1 MEFPSPRSGLSALFS
16 PLLSPRSQLLLFG
29 FSSLFRLLINSTS
42 VGMKS
47 FSLFLAFKYLKPK
60 RSFLS
65 MVTILS
71 LLGVTLGV
79 AVLIVVLS
87 VMTGFDET
95 WRDKI
100 LSFNAHVK
108 ISEYGGTLRQPE
120 KVLSSIR
127 NLKGIS
133 GAAPN
138 LEGLVFMQAGDNVHT
153 PMLRGVDPVLERT
166 VSRVPASVV
175 DGEFSIGYDEVVIG
189 SDLALRMGLNV
200 GDSVLVY
207 SPQNFVSQD
216 ELRMPAEL
224 TVSGIFEVGM
234 WEFDAGYVLTSLETA
249 RGIYNVE
256 QGVHSIQVMT
266 DDAMTAPSLAA
277 DIRKVLGPYF
287 SARTWIEMNQQIFTA
302 LQTEKNMMF
311 FLLIFI
317 TIVAAFGITNTL
329 ITLTVQKT
337 HEIGLLK
344 ALGFSSRRIMGIF
357 LWIGAVQGIIGTG
370 LGLGLGLLALCYR
383 NELLNFIS
391 MQFRVDLLPKEL
403 YQLSQIPAHT
413 TAQDVTI
420 VCVTVL
426 VICTLA
432 GLIPAWRAAR
442 LEPVEALR
450 NE

>member
-1 MEFPSPRSGLSALFS
+1 
-16 PLLSPRSQLLLFG
+16 
-29 FSSLFRLLINSTS
+29 
-42 VGMKS
+42 MKQS

-65 MVTILS
+65 VVTLLS

-79 AVLIVVLS
+79 AVLIIVLS

-108 ISEYGGTLRQPE
+108 VTEYGGIVQHPE
-120 KVLSSIR
+120 KVLDSIKDI
-127 NLKGIS
+127 KGIT
-133 GAAPN
+133 GAASG
-138 LEGLVFMQAGDNVHT
+138 LEGLVFLQADNNVQT
-153 PMLRGVDPVLERT
+153 PILRGVDPGQERT
-166 VSRVPASVV
+166 VSKVPDHIVE
-175 DGEFSIGYDEVVIG
+175 GTFSLGYDEIVIG
-189 SDLALRMGLNV
+189 RDLAIRLGLKL
-200 GDSVLVY
+200 GDTVLVY

-216 ELRMPAEL
+216 ELRLPEEL
-224 TVSGIFEVGM
+224 TVSGIFDVGM
-234 WEFDAGYVLTSLETA
+234 WEFDSGYVLTSLETA
-249 RGIYNVE
+249 RSIYNVE
-256 QGVHSIQVMT
+256 EGVHSIQVMT
-266 DDAMTAPSLAA
+266 DDPMNAPQVAR
-277 DIRKVLGPYF
+277 DIHAVLGPF
-287 SARTWIEMNQQIFTA
+287 FQTRTWVDMNRQLFTA

-344 ALGFSSRRIMGIF
+344 AVGFPGRRIMGIF
-357 LWIGAVQGIIGTG
+357 LWIGAVQGVIGTG
-370 LGLGLGLLALCYR
+370 CGLGFGLLALRYR

-391 MQFRVDLLPKEL
+391 MQFRIDLLPKEL

-413 TAQDVTI
+413 TAGDV
-420 VCVTVL
+420 VTVCAAVM

>member
-1 MEFPSPRSGLSALFS
+1 MK
-16 PLLSPRSQLLLFG
+16 
-29 FSSLFRLLINSTS
+29 
-42 VGMKS
+42 KS

-65 MVTILS
+65 VVTLLS

-95 WRDKI
+95 WREKI

-108 ISEYGGTLRQPE
+108 VTEYGGVVHQPE
-120 KVLSSIR
+120 KLLEMVS
-127 NLKGIS
+127 KMDGIT

-138 LEGLVFMQAGDNVHT
+138 LEGLVFIQTEDDRVHT
-153 PMLRGVDPVLERT
+153 PMLRGIDPVLERT
-166 VSRVPASVV
+166 VSKVPDSMVE
-175 DGEFSIGYDEVVIG
+175 GEFSVGYGEIVIG
-189 SDLALRMGLNV
+189 RDLAYRLGLRL
-200 GDSVLVY
+200 GDSLLVY

-216 ELRMPAEL
+216 ELRLPEEL

-234 WEFDAGYVLTSLETA
+234 WEFDGNYVLTSLETA
-249 RGIYNVE
+249 RSIYDVE
-256 QGVHSIQVMT
+256 QGVHNIQIMT
-266 DDAMTAPSLAA
+266 EAPMNAMRTAK
-277 DIRKVLGPYF
+277 DIGDQLGPYF
-287 SARTWIEMNQQIFTA
+287 DSRSWIDLNRQMFTA

-344 ALGFSSRRIMGIF
+344 ALGFSNRRIVNIF
-357 LWIGAVQGIIGTG
+357 LWIGAVQGVLGTG
-370 LGLGLGLLALCYR
+370 LGLGFGLLALKYR

-391 MQFRVDLLPKEL
+391 SQFRVDLLPKEL

-413 TAQDVTI
+413 TTSDV
-420 VCVTVL
+420 VTVCMTVL
-426 VICTLA
+426 IICTLA
-432 GLIPAWRAAR
+432 GLVPAWRAAK
-442 LEPVEALR
+442 LEPAEALR
-450 NE
+450 GE

>member
-1 MEFPSPRSGLSALFS
+1 
-16 PLLSPRSQLLLFG
+16 
-29 FSSLFRLLINSTS
+29 
-42 VGMKS
+42 MKQS

-65 MVTILS
+65 VVTLLS

-95 WRDKI
+95 WREKI

-108 ISEYGGTLRQPE
+108 VTEYGGVVRQPE
-120 KVLSSIR
+120 KIY
-127 NLKGIS
+127 KAIEGID
-133 GAAPN
+133 GVTGMAPN
-138 LEGLVFMQAGDNVHT
+138 LEGLVFVQAGDQVFT
-153 PMLRGVDPVLERT
+153 PMLRGIDPELERT
-166 VSRVPASVV
+166 VSRVPDCIVQ
-175 DGEFSIGYDEVVIG
+175 GEFSVGYGEIVVG
-189 SDLALRMGLNV
+189 RDLAIRLGIGL
-200 GDSVLVY
+200 GDSLLVY

-216 ELRMPAEL
+216 ELRLPEEL

-234 WEFDAGYVLTSLETA
+234 YEIDVGYVLTSLETA
-249 RGIYNVE
+249 RSIYNVE
-256 QGVHSIQVMT
+256 QGVHNVQIMT
-266 DDAMTAPSLAA
+266 KNPMDAPRIALE
-277 DIRKVLGPYF
+277 IENKLGRF
-287 SARTWIEMNQQIFTA
+287 FDARSWIDLNRQLFTA

-344 ALGFSSRRIMGIF
+344 AIGFPNRRIVAIF
-357 LWIGAVQGIIGTG
+357 LWIGMVQGVIGTACG
-370 LGLGLGLLALCYR
+370 VGLGLLALKYR

-391 MQFRVDLLPKEL
+391 SQFRVDLLPKEL

-413 TAQDVTI
+413 TTSDVVT
-420 VCVTVL
+420 VCATVL

-432 GLIPAWRAAR
+432 GLVPAWRAAK

>member
-1 MEFPSPRSGLSALFS
+1 
-16 PLLSPRSQLLLFG
+16 
-29 FSSLFRLLINSTS
+29 
-42 VGMKS
+42 MKSS

-65 MVTILS
+65 VVTLLS

-79 AVLIVVLS
+79 AVLIIVLS

-95 WRDKI
+95 WREKI

-108 ISEYGGTLRQPE
+108 VTEYGGVIHQPD
-120 KVLSSIR
+120 KL
-127 NLKGIS
+127 LKAVSQIDGIS

-138 LEGLVFMQAGDNVHT
+138 LEGLVFIQTETDQVHT
-153 PMLRGVDPVLERT
+153 PVLRGIDPELET
-166 VSRVPASVV
+166 AVSAVPDAII
-175 DGEFSIGYDEVVIG
+175 DGEFSVGYGEIVIG
-189 SDLALRMGLNV
+189 RDLALRLGLEV
-200 GDSVLVY
+200 GDSLLVY

-216 ELRMPAEL
+216 ELRLPEEL
-224 TVSGIFEVGM
+224 AVSGIFDVGM
-234 WEFDAGYVLTSLETA
+234 WEFDANVVLTSLSTA
-249 RGIYNVE
+249 RSIYNVE
-256 QGVHSIQVMT
+256 QGVHNIQIMT
-266 DDAMTAPSLAA
+266 DEPMKAPLIARQLQQA
-277 DIRKVLGPYF
+277 LGPF
-287 SARTWIEMNQQIFTA
+287 FDARSWIDLNRQMFTA

-344 ALGFSSRRIMGIF
+344 ALGFANRRIVTIF
-357 LWIGAVQGIIGTG
+357 LWIGAVQGVIGTG
-370 LGLGLGLLALCYR
+370 LGLGLGLLALKYR

-413 TAQDVTI
+413 TTADVVT
-420 VCVTVL
+420 VCATVL

-432 GLIPAWRAAR
+432 GLVPAWRAAR
-442 LEPVEALR
+442 LEPAEALR

>member
-1 MEFPSPRSGLSALFS
+1 
-16 PLLSPRSQLLLFG
+16 
-29 FSSLFRLLINSTS
+29 
-42 VGMKS
+42 MKQS

-65 MVTILS
+65 VVTLLS

-79 AVLIVVLS
+79 AVLIIVLS

-95 WRDKI
+95 WRERI

-108 ISEYGGTLRQPE
+108 VSEYGGIVRQPE
-120 KVLSSIR
+120 KLL
-127 NLKGIS
+127 NALKRVEGIT

-138 LEGLVFMQAGDNVHT
+138 LEGLVFVQVGDNAQPVQ
-153 PMLRGVDPVLERT
+153 LRGVDPVLERT
-166 VSRVPASVV
+166 VSKVPDHMVEGNFSVGY
-175 DGEFSIGYDEVVIG
+175 GEIVVG
-189 SDLALRMGLNV
+189 RDLALRLGLRL
-200 GDSVLVY
+200 GSKLLVY
-207 SPQNFVSQD
+207 SPQNFVSRD
-216 ELRMPAEL
+216 ELRLPEEL
-224 TVSGIFEVGM
+224 AVSGIFEVGM
-234 WEFDAGYVLTSLETA
+234 YEIDAGYVLTSLETA
-249 RGIYNVE
+249 RSVYNIE
-256 QGVHSIQVMT
+256 QGVHNIQLMT
-266 DDAMTAPSLAA
+266 TDPMLAPRVAR
-277 DIRKVLGPYF
+277 DIRAALGQF
-287 SARTWIEMNQQIFTA
+287 FEARTWIDLNSQLFTA

-344 ALGFSSRRIMGIF
+344 AIGFPNRRIVAIF
-357 LWIGAVQGIIGTG
+357 LWIGMVQGVIGTG
-370 LGLGLGLLALCYR
+370 MGLGLGLLALRYR

-391 MQFRVDLLPKEL
+391 SQFRVDLLPKEL
-403 YQLSQIPAHT
+403 YQLSQIPSHT
-413 TAQDVTI
+413 TTSDVVT
-420 VCVTVL
+420 VCATVL

-432 GLIPAWRAAR
+432 GLVPAWRAAR

>member
-1 MEFPSPRSGLSALFS
+1 
-16 PLLSPRSQLLLFG
+16 
-29 FSSLFRLLINSTS
+29 
-42 VGMKS
+42 MKQS

-65 MVTILS
+65 VVTLLS
-71 LLGVTLGV
+71 LLGVMLGV
-79 AVLIVVLS
+79 AVLIIVLS

-95 WRDKI
+95 WREKI

-108 ISEYGGTLRQPE
+108 VSEYGGVIHQPE
-120 KVLSSIR
+120 KL
-127 NLKGIS
+127 LKAIEEIDGIT

-138 LEGLVFMQAGDNVHT
+138 LEGLVFIQTENDNVHT
-153 PMLRGVDPVLERT
+153 PMLRGVDPDLERT
-166 VSRVPASVV
+166 VSRVPDCIVE
-175 DGEFSIGYDEVVIG
+175 GEFSVGYGELVIG
-189 SDLALRMGLNV
+189 QDLALRLGLSL
-200 GDSVLVY
+200 GDTVLIY

-216 ELRMPAEL
+216 ELRLPEEL
-224 TVSGIFEVGM
+224 TVSGIFNVGM
-234 WEFDAGYVLTSLETA
+234 WEFDANFVLTSLATA
-249 RGIYNVE
+249 RAIYDVE
-256 QGVHSIQVMT
+256 QGVHNIQIMT
-266 DDAMTAPSLAA
+266 EKPMEAPLIA
-277 DIRKVLGPYF
+277 RQLQERLGPYF
-287 SARTWIEMNQQIFTA
+287 SARSWIDLNRQMFTA

-344 ALGFSSRRIMGIF
+344 ALGFANRRIVAIF
-357 LWIGAVQGIIGTG
+357 LWIGAVQGVIGTG
-370 LGLGLGLLALCYR
+370 LGLGLGLLALKYR

-391 MQFRVDLLPKEL
+391 AQFRVDLLPKEL

-413 TAQDVTI
+413 TASDVVT
-420 VCVTVL
+420 VCATVL

-432 GLIPAWRAAR
+432 GLVPAWRAAR

>member
-1 MEFPSPRSGLSALFS
+1 
-16 PLLSPRSQLLLFG
+16 
-29 FSSLFRLLINSTS
+29 
-42 VGMKS
+42 VKKS
-47 FSLFLAFKYLKPK
+47 FSIFLAFKYLKPK

-65 MVTILS
+65 VVTLLS

-95 WRDKI
+95 WREKI

-108 ISEYGGTLRQPE
+108 VTEYGGVVHQPE
-120 KVLSSIR
+120 KLLELVS
-127 NLKGIS
+127 KMDGIT

-138 LEGLVFMQAGDNVHT
+138 LEGLVFIQTEDDRVHT
-153 PMLRGVDPVLERT
+153 PMLRGIDPVLERT
-166 VSRVPASVV
+166 VSKVPDSMVV
-175 DGEFSIGYDEVVIG
+175 GEFSVGYGEIVIG
-189 SDLALRMGLNV
+189 RDLAYRLGLRL
-200 GDSVLVY
+200 GDSLLVY

-216 ELRMPAEL
+216 ELRLPEEL

-234 WEFDAGYVLTSLETA
+234 WEFDGNYVLTSLDTA
-249 RGIYNVE
+249 RSIYDVE
-256 QGVHSIQVMT
+256 QGVHNIQIMT
-266 DDAMTAPSLAA
+266 EAPMNAMRTAK
-277 DIRKVLGPYF
+277 DIGDQLGPYF
-287 SARTWIEMNQQIFTA
+287 DSRSWIDLNRQMFTA

-344 ALGFSSRRIMGIF
+344 AIGFSNRRIVNIF
-357 LWIGAVQGIIGTG
+357 LWIGAVQGVIGTG
-370 LGLGLGLLALCYR
+370 LGLGFGLLALKYR

-391 MQFRVDLLPKEL
+391 SQFRVDLLPKEL

-413 TAQDVTI
+413 TMSDV
-420 VCVTVL
+420 VTVCTTVL
-426 VICTLA
+426 IICTLA
-432 GLIPAWRAAR
+432 GLVPAWRAAK
-442 LEPVEALR
+442 LEPAEALR
-450 NE
+450 GE

>member
-1 MEFPSPRSGLSALFS
+1 MR
-16 PLLSPRSQLLLFG
+16 
-29 FSSLFRLLINSTS
+29 
-42 VGMKS
+42 KS
-47 FSLFLAFKYLKPK
+47 FSVFLAFKYLKPK

-65 MVTILS
+65 VVTLLS
-71 LLGVTLGV
+71 LLGVMLGV

-95 WRDKI
+95 WREKI

-108 ISEYGGTLRQPE
+108 VTEYGGIVQQPE
-120 KVLSSIR
+120 KLLDAIR
-127 NLKGIS
+127 GIEGVT
-133 GAAPN
+133 GAAPA
-138 LEGLVFMQAGDNVHT
+138 LEGLVFIQAGENVHT
-153 PMLRGVDPVLERT
+153 PMLRGIDPALERT
-166 VSRVPASVV
+166 VSKVPEHMVE
-175 DGEFSIGYDEVVIG
+175 GEFDAGYDEIVIG
-189 SDLALRMGLNV
+189 RDLALRLGLEL
-200 GDSVLVY
+200 GDRLLVY

-216 ELRMPAEL
+216 ELRLPEEL

-234 WEFDAGYVLTSLETA
+234 FEFDSGYVLTSLDTA
-249 RGIYNVE
+249 RSIYNVE

-266 DDAMTAPSLAA
+266 SNPMAAPYTAVE
-277 DIRKVLGPYF
+277 IRKALGPF
-287 SARTWIEMNQQIFTA
+287 FQARTWIDLNRQLFTA

-317 TIVAAFGITNTL
+317 TVVAAFGITNTL

-344 ALGFSSRRIMGIF
+344 AIGFSNRRIVNIF
-357 LWIGAVQGIIGTG
+357 LWIGAVQGVLGTG
-370 LGLGLGLLALCYR
+370 LGLGLGLLSLKYR

-413 TAQDVTI
+413 TAHDVI
-420 VCVTVL
+420 SVCATVL

-432 GLIPAWRAAR
+432 GLVPAWRAAR
-442 LEPVEALR
+442 LEPAEALR

>member
-1 MEFPSPRSGLSALFS
+1 
-16 PLLSPRSQLLLFG
+16 
-29 FSSLFRLLINSTS
+29 
-42 VGMKS
+42 
-47 FSLFLAFKYLKPK
+47 
-60 RSFLS
+60 
-65 MVTILS
+65 MVTLLS

-95 WRDKI
+95 WREKI

-108 ISEYGGTLRQPE
+108 VTEYGGVVYQPE
-120 KVLSSIR
+120 KILDLVS
-127 NLKGIS
+127 KMDGIT

-138 LEGLVFMQAGDNVHT
+138 LEGLVFIQTEDDRVHT
-153 PMLRGVDPVLERT
+153 PMLRGIDPVLERT
-166 VSRVPASVV
+166 VSKVPDSIIE
-175 DGEFSIGYDEVVIG
+175 GEFSVGYGEIVIG
-189 SDLALRMGLNV
+189 RDLAYRLGLRL
-200 GDSVLVY
+200 GDSLLVY

-216 ELRMPAEL
+216 ELRLPEEL

-234 WEFDAGYVLTSLETA
+234 WEFDGNYVLTSLETA
-249 RGIYNVE
+249 RSIYDVE
-256 QGVHSIQVMT
+256 QGVHNIQIMT
-266 DDAMTAPSLAA
+266 EQPMNAMRTAK
-277 DIRKVLGPYF
+277 DIGDQLGPYF
-287 SARTWIEMNQQIFTA
+287 SSRSWIDLNRQMFTA

-344 ALGFSSRRIMGIF
+344 ALGFSNRRIVNIF
-357 LWIGAVQGIIGTG
+357 LWIGAVQGVIGTG
-370 LGLGLGLLALCYR
+370 LGLGFGLLALKYR

-391 MQFRVDLLPKEL
+391 SQFRIDLLPKEL

-413 TAQDVTI
+413 TTSDVVT
-420 VCVTVL
+420 VCATVL

-432 GLIPAWRAAR
+432 GLVPAWRAAK
-442 LEPVEALR
+442 LEPAEALR
-450 NE
+450 GE

>member
-1 MEFPSPRSGLSALFS
+1 
-16 PLLSPRSQLLLFG
+16 
-29 FSSLFRLLINSTS
+29 
-42 VGMKS
+42 MKQS

-65 MVTILS
+65 VVTLLS

-95 WRDKI
+95 WREKI

-108 ISEYGGTLRQPE
+108 VVEYGGMVRQPE
-120 KVLSSIR
+120 KLLSAI
-127 NLKGIS
+127 KKIDGVV
-133 GAAPN
+133 GVAPA
-138 LEGLVFMQAGDNVHT
+138 LEGLVFIQADENVHT
-153 PMLRGVDPVLERT
+153 PILRGIDPEQERT
-166 VSRVPASVV
+166 ISRVPEYIVEGDFDV
-175 DGEFSIGYDEVVIG
+175 GYNEIVIG
-189 SDLALRMGLNV
+189 RDLALRLGLCL
-200 GDSVLVY
+200 GDTVLVY
-207 SPQNFVSQD
+207 SPQSFVSQD
-216 ELRMPAEL
+216 ELRLPEEL

-234 WEFDAGYVLTSLETA
+234 YEIDAGYVLTSLQTA
-249 RGIYNVE
+249 RSIYNVE
-256 QGVHSIQVMT
+256 EGVHCVQVMT
-266 DDAMTAPSLAA
+266 DDPMDAPWLAL
-277 DIRKVLGPYF
+277 DIRKTLGSYF
-287 SARTWIEMNQQIFTA
+287 SARTWIDLNRQLFTA

-317 TIVAAFGITNTL
+317 TIVAGFCIAITL
-329 ITLTVQKT
+329 ITLVVQKT

-344 ALGFSSRRIMGIF
+344 ALGFANRRIVGIF
-357 LWIGAVQGIIGTG
+357 LWIGAVQGVIGTG
-370 LGLGLGLLALCYR
+370 CGLGLGLLALKYR

-391 MQFRVDLLPKEL
+391 AQFRVDLLPKEL

-413 TAQDVTI
+413 TLSDVLS

-432 GLIPAWRAAR
+432 GLVPAWRAAR

>member
-1 MEFPSPRSGLSALFS
+1 
-16 PLLSPRSQLLLFG
+16 
-29 FSSLFRLLINSTS
+29 
-42 VGMKS
+42 MKQS

-65 MVTILS
+65 VVTLLS

-95 WRDKI
+95 WRERI

-108 ISEYGGTLRQPE
+108 VSESGGVVRQPE
-120 KVLSSIR
+120 KVLTA
-127 NLKGIS
+127 LKKVNGVT
-133 GAAPN
+133 GAAPA
-138 LEGLVFMQAGDNVHT
+138 LEGLVFVQVGDNAQ
-153 PMLRGVDPVLERT
+153 PAQLRGIDPELEKT
-166 VSRVPASVV
+166 VSQVPKHMVEGQFSV
-175 DGEFSIGYDEVVIG
+175 GYGQVVVG
-189 SDLALRMGLNV
+189 RDLALRMGLRM
-200 GDSVLVY
+200 GSKLLIY
-207 SPQNFVSQD
+207 SPQNFVSRD
-216 ELRMPAEL
+216 ELRLPEEL

-234 WEFDAGYVLTSLETA
+234 YEIDAGYVLTSLQTA
-249 RGIYNVE
+249 RSIYNVE

-266 DDAMTAPSLAA
+266 SDPMSAPYVAR
-277 DIRKVLGPYF
+277 DIDKALGRF
-287 SARTWIEMNQQIFTA
+287 FEARTWIDLNRQLFTA

-344 ALGFSSRRIMGIF
+344 AIGFSNRRIVAIF
-357 LWIGAVQGIIGTG
+357 LWIGMVQGVIGTG
-370 LGLGLGLLALCYR
+370 MGLGLGLLALKYR

-391 MQFRVDLLPKEL
+391 AQFRIDLLPKEL
-403 YQLSQIPAHT
+403 YQLSQIPSHT
-413 TAQDVTI
+413 TTSDVVT
-420 VCVTVL
+420 VCATVL

-432 GLIPAWRAAR
+432 GLVPAWRAAR

>member
-1 MEFPSPRSGLSALFS
+1 MK
-16 PLLSPRSQLLLFG
+16 
-29 FSSLFRLLINSTS
+29 
-42 VGMKS
+42 KS

-65 MVTILS
+65 VVTLLS

-95 WRDKI
+95 WREKI

-108 ISEYGGTLRQPE
+108 VTEYGGVVHQPE
-120 KVLSSIR
+120 KLLELVSTME
-127 NLKGIS
+127 GIT

-138 LEGLVFMQAGDNVHT
+138 LEGLVFIQTEDDRVHT
-153 PMLRGVDPVLERT
+153 PMLRGIDPELERT
-166 VSRVPASVV
+166 VSKVPESIIEGTFSVGY
-175 DGEFSIGYDEVVIG
+175 GEIVVG
-189 SDLALRMGLNV
+189 RDLAYRLGLRL
-200 GDSVLVY
+200 GDSLLVY

-216 ELRMPAEL
+216 ELRLPEEL

-234 WEFDAGYVLTSLETA
+234 WEFDGNYVLTSLNTA
-249 RGIYNVE
+249 RSIYDVE
-256 QGVHSIQVMT
+256 QGVHNIQIMT
-266 DDAMTAPSLAA
+266 EQPMNAMRTAK
-277 DIRKVLGPYF
+277 DIGDQLGPYF
-287 SARTWIEMNQQIFTA
+287 DSRSWIDLNRQMFTA

-344 ALGFSSRRIMGIF
+344 ALGFTNRRIVNIF
-357 LWIGAVQGIIGTG
+357 LWIGAVQGVIGTG
-370 LGLGLGLLALCYR
+370 LGLGFGLLALKYR

-391 MQFRVDLLPKEL
+391 SQFRVDLLPKEL

-413 TAQDVTI
+413 TTSDV
-420 VCVTVL
+420 VTVCTTVL
-426 VICTLA
+426 IICTLA
-432 GLIPAWRAAR
+432 GLVPAWRAAK
-442 LEPVEALR
+442 LEPAEALR
-450 NE
+450 GE

>member
-1 MEFPSPRSGLSALFS
+1 MK
-16 PLLSPRSQLLLFG
+16 
-29 FSSLFRLLINSTS
+29 
-42 VGMKS
+42 KS

-65 MVTILS
+65 VVTLLS

-79 AVLIVVLS
+79 AVLIIVLS

-95 WRDKI
+95 WRERI
-100 LSFNAHVK
+100 LSFNAHVRVN
-108 ISEYGGTLRQPE
+108 EYGGIVHQPE
-120 KVLSSIR
+120 KLL
-127 NLKGIS
+127 NALKQVDGIT

-138 LEGLVFMQAGDNVHT
+138 LEGLVFVQVGDNAQ
-153 PMLRGVDPVLERT
+153 PAQLRGIDPELEKT
-166 VSRVPASVV
+166 VSQVPNHIVEGRFSV
-175 DGEFSIGYDEVVIG
+175 GYGQVVVG
-189 SDLALRMGLNV
+189 RDLALRMGLKLGNK
-200 GDSVLVY
+200 LLIY
-207 SPQNFVSQD
+207 SPQNFVSRD
-216 ELRMPAEL
+216 ELRLPEEL

-234 WEFDAGYVLTSLETA
+234 YEIDAGYVLTSLETA
-249 RGIYNVE
+249 RSIYNVE

-266 DDAMTAPSLAA
+266 ADPMAAPRIAR
-277 DIRKVLGPYF
+277 DIRKALGPF
-287 SARTWIEMNQQIFTA
+287 FEARTWIDLNSQMFTA

-344 ALGFSSRRIMGIF
+344 AIGFSNRRIVAIF
-357 LWIGAVQGIIGTG
+357 LWIGMVQGVIGTG
-370 LGLGLGLLALCYR
+370 MGLGLGLLALKYR

-391 MQFRVDLLPKEL
+391 SQFRVDLLPKEL

-413 TAQDVTI
+413 TTSDVVT
-420 VCVTVL
+420 VCATVL

-432 GLIPAWRAAR
+432 GLVPAWRAAR

>member
-1 MEFPSPRSGLSALFS
+1 
-16 PLLSPRSQLLLFG
+16 
-29 FSSLFRLLINSTS
+29 
-42 VGMKS
+42 MKQS

-65 MVTILS
+65 VVTLLS

-95 WRDKI
+95 WRERI

-108 ISEYGGTLRQPE
+108 VSEYGGVVRQPE
-120 KVLSSIR
+120 KLLAA
-127 NLKGIS
+127 LKKVDGIT

-138 LEGLVFMQAGDNVHT
+138 LEGLVFVQVGDNAQ
-153 PMLRGVDPVLERT
+153 PAQLRGIDPELEKT
-166 VSRVPASVV
+166 VSQVPNHMVEGQFAVGYGQIVV
-175 DGEFSIGYDEVVIG
+175 GR
-189 SDLALRMGLNV
+189 DLAMRMGLRL
-200 GDSVLVY
+200 GDKLVVY
-207 SPQNFVSQD
+207 SPQNFVSRD
-216 ELRMPAEL
+216 ELRLPEEL

-234 WEFDAGYVLTSLETA
+234 YEIDAGYVLTSLETA
-249 RGIYNVE
+249 RTIYNVD

-266 DDAMTAPSLAA
+266 ADPMTAPYVAR
-277 DIRKVLGPYF
+277 DIHKALGPF
-287 SARTWIEMNQQIFTA
+287 FEARTWIDLNRQLFTA

-344 ALGFSSRRIMGIF
+344 AIGFPNRRIVAIF
-357 LWIGAVQGIIGTG
+357 LWIGMVQGVIGTG
-370 LGLGLGLLALCYR
+370 MGLGLGLLALKYR

-391 MQFRVDLLPKEL
+391 AQFRVDLLPKEL
-403 YQLSQIPAHT
+403 YQLSQIPSHT
-413 TAQDVTI
+413 TTQDVVT
-420 VCVTVL
+420 VCATVL

-432 GLIPAWRAAR
+432 GLVPAWRAAR

>member
-1 MEFPSPRSGLSALFS
+1 
-16 PLLSPRSQLLLFG
+16 
-29 FSSLFRLLINSTS
+29 
-42 VGMKS
+42 MKHS

-65 MVTILS
+65 VVTLLS

-87 VMTGFDET
+87 VMNGFDAT
-95 WRDKI
+95 WQERI

-108 ISEYGGTLRQPE
+108 VQEYGGIVRQPE
-120 KVLSSIR
+120 KVL
-127 NLKGIS
+127 NTLKKMKGVT

-138 LEGLVFMQAGDNVHT
+138 LEGLVFLQVGDNAQ
-153 PMLRGVDPVLERT
+153 PAQLRGIDPEMEKT
-166 VSRVPASVV
+166 VSQVPDHMVEGSFNVGYGQIVV
-175 DGEFSIGYDEVVIG
+175 GR
-189 SDLALRMGLNV
+189 DLAQRMGVRL
-200 GDSVLVY
+200 GDKLLVY
-207 SPQNFVSQD
+207 SPQNFVSHD
-216 ELRMPAEL
+216 EFRLPEEL

-234 WEFDAGYVLTSLETA
+234 YEIDSGYVLTSLETA
-249 RGIYNVE
+249 RSVYNVD
-256 QGVHSIQVMT
+256 QGVQNIQVMT
-266 DDAMTAPSLAA
+266 ADPMSAPVVAR
-277 DIRKVLGPYF
+277 DIRAALGPF
-287 SARTWIEMNQQIFTA
+287 FEVRTWIDLNRQLFTA

-337 HEIGLLK
+337 PEIGLLK
-344 ALGFSSRRIMGIF
+344 AIGFPNRRIVAIF
-357 LWIGAVQGIIGTG
+357 LWIGMVQGIIGTG
-370 LGLGLGLLALCYR
+370 MGLGLGLLALKYR

-391 MQFRVDLLPKEL
+391 SQFRVDLLPKEL
-403 YQLSQIPAHT
+403 YQLSQIPSQT
-413 TAQDVTI
+413 TASDVVT

-432 GLIPAWRAAR
+432 GFIPAWRAAR

>member
-1 MEFPSPRSGLSALFS
+1 MK
-16 PLLSPRSQLLLFG
+16 
-29 FSSLFRLLINSTS
+29 
-42 VGMKS
+42 KS

-65 MVTILS
+65 VVTLLS

-95 WRDKI
+95 WREKI

-108 ISEYGGTLRQPE
+108 VTEYGGVVHQPE
-120 KVLSSIR
+120 KLLEMVS
-127 NLKGIS
+127 KMDGIT

-138 LEGLVFMQAGDNVHT
+138 LEGLVFIQTEDDRVHT

-166 VSRVPASVV
+166 VSKVPDSIIE
-175 DGEFSIGYDEVVIG
+175 GEFSVGYGEIVIG
-189 SDLALRMGLNV
+189 RDLAYRLGLRL
-200 GDSVLVY
+200 GDSLLVY

-216 ELRMPAEL
+216 ELRLPEEL

-234 WEFDAGYVLTSLETA
+234 WEFDGNYVLTSLETA
-249 RGIYNVE
+249 RSIYDVE
-256 QGVHSIQVMT
+256 QGVHNIQIMT
-266 DDAMTAPSLAA
+266 EQPMNAMRTAK
-277 DIRKVLGPYF
+277 DIGDQLGPYF
-287 SARTWIEMNQQIFTA
+287 SSRSWIDLNRQMFTA

-344 ALGFSSRRIMGIF
+344 ALGFSNRRIVNIF
-357 LWIGAVQGIIGTG
+357 LWIGAVQGVIGTG
-370 LGLGLGLLALCYR
+370 LGLGFGLLALKYR

-391 MQFRVDLLPKEL
+391 SQFRIDLLPKEL

-413 TAQDVTI
+413 TTSDV
-420 VCVTVL
+420 VTVCATVL
-426 VICTLA
+426 IICTLA
-432 GLIPAWRAAR
+432 GLVPAWRAAK
-442 LEPVEALR
+442 LEPAEALR
-450 NE
+450 GE

>member
-1 MEFPSPRSGLSALFS
+1 
-16 PLLSPRSQLLLFG
+16 
-29 FSSLFRLLINSTS
+29 
-42 VGMKS
+42 MKQS
-47 FSLFLAFKYLKPK
+47 FSIFLAFKYLKPK

-65 MVTILS
+65 VVTLLS
-71 LLGVTLGV
+71 LTGVMLGV

-108 ISEYGGTLRQPE
+108 VTQYGGVIHQPQKLMDMVK
-120 KVLSSIR
+120 KVD
-127 NLKGIS
+127 GIT

-138 LEGLVFMQAGDNVHT
+138 LEGLVFIQANNDQVAT
-153 PMLRGVDPVLERT
+153 PMLRGIDPKLERT
-166 VSRVPASVV
+166 VSKVPEHIVKGVFSV
-175 DGEFSIGYDEVVIG
+175 GYDEIVIG
-189 SDLALRMGLNV
+189 RDLALRLGLDI
-200 GDSVLVY
+200 GDTLLVY

-216 ELRMPAEL
+216 ELRLPEEL
-224 TVSGIFEVGM
+224 TVSGIFDVGM
-234 WEFDAGYVLTSLETA
+234 WEFDANVVLTSLATA
-249 RGIYNVE
+249 RSIYNVE
-256 QGVHSIQVMT
+256 QGVHNIQIMT
-266 DDAMTAPSLAA
+266 EKPMEAPRIAHELQG
-277 DIRKVLGPYF
+277 KLGPYF
-287 SARTWIEMNQQIFTA
+287 DARSWIDLNRQMFTA

-344 ALGFSSRRIMGIF
+344 ALGFANRRIVGIF
-357 LWIGAVQGIIGTG
+357 LWIGAVQGVIGTG
-370 LGLGLGLLALCYR
+370 LGLGLGLLALKYR
-383 NELLNFIS
+383 NEMLNFIS
-391 MQFRVDLLPKEL
+391 QQFRVDLLPKEL

-413 TAQDVTI
+413 APSDVVT
-420 VCVTVL
+420 VCATVL

-432 GLIPAWRAAR
+432 GLVPAWRAAR

>member
-1 MEFPSPRSGLSALFS
+1 
-16 PLLSPRSQLLLFG
+16 
-29 FSSLFRLLINSTS
+29 
-42 VGMKS
+42 MKQS

-65 MVTILS
+65 VVTLLS

-95 WRDKI
+95 WRERI
-100 LSFNAHVK
+100 LSFNAHVRVV
-108 ISEYGGTLRQPE
+108 EYGGIVRQPE
-120 KVLSSIR
+120 KLLAA
-127 NLKGIS
+127 LKKVDGIT

-138 LEGLVFMQAGDNVHT
+138 LEGLVFVQVGDNAQ
-153 PMLRGVDPVLERT
+153 PAQLRGIDPELEKT
-166 VSRVPASVV
+166 VSQVPDHIVEGTFSVGY
-175 DGEFSIGYDEVVIG
+175 GEIVVG
-189 SDLALRMGLNV
+189 RDLALRCGLRL
-200 GDSVLVY
+200 GDSLLIY
-207 SPQNFVSQD
+207 SPQNFVSKD
-216 ELRMPAEL
+216 ELRLPEEL

-234 WEFDAGYVLTSLETA
+234 YEIDAGYVLTSLEAA
-249 RGIYNVE
+249 RSIYNVE

-266 DDAMTAPSLAA
+266 ADPMSAPYVAR
-277 DIRKVLGPYF
+277 DIQKALGRF
-287 SARTWIEMNQQIFTA
+287 FEARTWIDLNRQLFTA

-344 ALGFSSRRIMGIF
+344 AIGFPNRRIVAIF
-357 LWIGAVQGIIGTG
+357 LWIGMVQGVIGTG
-370 LGLGLGLLALCYR
+370 MGLGLGLLALKYR

-391 MQFRVDLLPKEL
+391 AQFRVDLLPKEL

-413 TAQDVTI
+413 TMQDVIT

-432 GLIPAWRAAR
+432 GLVPAWRAAR

>member
-1 MEFPSPRSGLSALFS
+1 
-16 PLLSPRSQLLLFG
+16 
-29 FSSLFRLLINSTS
+29 
-42 VGMKS
+42 MKQS

-65 MVTILS
+65 VVTLLS

-95 WRDKI
+95 WRERI

-108 ISEYGGTLRQPE
+108 VSEYGGIVRQPDKILTALK
-120 KVLSSIR
+120 KV
-127 NLKGIS
+127 NGVT
-133 GAAPN
+133 GAAPA
-138 LEGLVFMQAGDNVHT
+138 LEGLVFVQVGDNAQ
-153 PMLRGVDPVLERT
+153 PAQLRGIDPELEKT
-166 VSRVPASVV
+166 VSQVPKHMIEGQFSV
-175 DGEFSIGYDEVVIG
+175 GYGQVIVG
-189 SDLALRMGLNV
+189 RDLALRMGLRM
-200 GDSVLVY
+200 GSKLLIY
-207 SPQNFVSQD
+207 SPQNFVSRD
-216 ELRMPAEL
+216 ELRLPEEL

-234 WEFDAGYVLTSLETA
+234 YEIDAGYVLTSLQTA
-249 RGIYNVE
+249 RSIYNVE

-266 DDAMTAPSLAA
+266 ADPMSAPYVAR
-277 DIRKVLGPYF
+277 DIHKALGPF
-287 SARTWIEMNQQIFTA
+287 FEAQTWIDLNRQLFTA

-344 ALGFSSRRIMGIF
+344 AIGFSNRRIVAIF
-357 LWIGAVQGIIGTG
+357 LWIGMVQGVIGTG
-370 LGLGLGLLALCYR
+370 MGLGLGLLALKYR

-391 MQFRVDLLPKEL
+391 AQFRVDLLPKEL
-403 YQLSQIPAHT
+403 YQLSQIPSHT
-413 TAQDVTI
+413 TTSDVVT
-420 VCVTVL
+420 VCATVL

-432 GLIPAWRAAR
+432 GLVPAWRAAR